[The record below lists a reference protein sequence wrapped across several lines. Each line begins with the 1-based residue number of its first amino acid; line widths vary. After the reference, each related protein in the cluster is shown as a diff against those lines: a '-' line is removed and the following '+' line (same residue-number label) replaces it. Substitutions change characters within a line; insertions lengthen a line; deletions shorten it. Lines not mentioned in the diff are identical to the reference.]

1 MTTPTTP
8 LFILVCE
15 NDEKP
20 WLGAGL
26 SIEGSQQDGM
36 TTIER
41 TAEVIVRAAHS
52 ADRVVEVWCVDFASR
67 TNQDVTREVAEHVQA
82 RLGPYLRNERDRYR
96 LPIAFVQT
104 ALGVTLDGDRW
115 IPDAVA
121 GDWTRPYGA
130 ESQRVAA

>member
-8 LFILVCE
+8 LYILVCE

-20 WLGAGL
+20 WLGAGR
-26 SIEGSQQDGM
+26 SVEGSEQDGM
-36 TTIER
+36 TTVER
-41 TAEVIVRAAHS
+41 TAEVIMRAAHG

-67 TNQDVTREVAEHVQA
+67 TNQDVTREVAKQVQA
-82 RLGPYLRNERDRYR
+82 LIGPYLLEERNRYR
-96 LPIAFVQT
+96 LPIEFVQT

-121 GDWTRPYGA
+121 GDWTVPYGA
-130 ESQRVAA
+130 ESHRVAA